1 MENWKKKEMVP
12 GTNREATENKQGRS
26 EMRVSSKAPAA
37 VSSCKL

>member
-26 EMRVSSKAPAA
+26 EM
-37 VSSCKL
+37 LE